1 MQVKISIV
9 DSFKYL
15 SIFYSS
21 LGYINEHM
29 DPSNNLGPL
38 FESQLKLMEPDIVF
52 IPSLE
57 PSDQHGLKSL
67 ITGLLTDIVDTTAT
81 VERFALKS
89 SVSYKEEIEN
99 NQDIIDI
106 RADILNS
113 IDKVIEEAYEFCD
126 HFQSYSYLWLDDREQ
141 YLDNFLT
148 YSRQLTSE
156 ELEWLA
162 INDPLAPKPCQPK
175 MEQFREQ
182 IDNFENLTMDVEKLE
197 KEEIFHR

>member
-1 MQVKISIV
+1 M
-9 DSFKYL
+9 
-15 SIFYSS
+15 
-21 LGYINEHM
+21 GYINEHM
-29 DPSNNLGPL
+29 DASNNLGPL

-57 PSDQHGLKSL
+57 PSDSHGLKSL
-67 ITGLLTDIVDTTAT
+67 IISLITDIISTTAT
-81 VERFALKS
+81 VERFAITDS
-89 SVSYKEEIEN
+89 ISYKEEIES

-106 RADILNS
+106 KADILNN

-126 HFQSYSYLWLDDREQ
+126 HFQNYSYLWLDDREQ

-148 YSRQLTSE
+148 YSRQLSNE

-162 INDPLAPKPCQPK
+162 INDPLAPKACQPK

-182 IDNFENLTMDVEKLE
+182 IDNFENLTTEVEKLE
-197 KEEIFHR
+197 EEEIFHR